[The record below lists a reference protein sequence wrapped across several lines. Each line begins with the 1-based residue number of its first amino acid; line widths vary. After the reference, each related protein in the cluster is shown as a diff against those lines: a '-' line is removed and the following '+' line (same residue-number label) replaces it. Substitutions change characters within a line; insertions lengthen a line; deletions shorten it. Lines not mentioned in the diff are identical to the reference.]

1 MAPSISSLGKKL
13 YQEVGFVLISCIRC
27 KSGLPNRSRSTCGDL
42 LNEESWLSIS
52 CKGFWPININF
63 LVILEVVCIS
73 AFNFK
78 KMGNYWASSLR
89 RRLSLIV
96 FIVCRLYYDLFR
108 NQGSICHSSLGDGA
122 LSAEM
127 TTRSAFFF
135 CRSFF
140 LLRSFVKIVSIV
152 YPDQISISYGEC
164 FVCWCMTGLI
174 DGHFQVVI
182 TQFNVY
188 NVHRRCIDNGPCIIK
203 EMVPLFV
210 PYERWLFKLASEPVP
225 MFITLDGCWE
235 IFFYNG
241 NNSFNFIIQ

>member
-1 MAPSISSLGKKL
+1 MIYFEIKVP
-13 YQEVGFVLISCIRC
+13 F
-27 KSGLPNRSRSTCGDL
+27 
-42 LNEESWLSIS
+42 
-52 CKGFWPININF
+52 
-63 LVILEVVCIS
+63 VILLLAMVYS
-73 AFNFK
+73 QQRWPR
-78 KMGNYWASSLR
+78 GQL
-89 RRLSLIV
+89 
-96 FIVCRLYYDLFR
+96 
-108 NQGSICHSSLGDGA
+108 
-122 LSAEM
+122 
-127 TTRSAFFF
+127 FFF

-225 MFITLDGCWE
+225 MFITLETVVEKFSSIME
-235 IFFYNG
+235 IIHLILLYNKKWWLY
-241 NNSFNFIIQ
+241 SIQN